1 MAMFKDVV
9 KLVSITFEFDEL
21 AQQIEVKSERTVF
34 ANKKSVSQS
43 EFFNAGQVGLK
54 PQFVFQI
61 RLSEYGG
68 EGELIFNNKS
78 YSIYRTYEKGENIEL
93 YCEVRAGVN

>member
-9 KLVSITFEFDEL
+9 KLITVSFKLDEL
-21 AQQIEVKSERTVF
+21 AQQIEVKNERTVF

-54 PQFVFQI
+54 PQYLFEI

-68 EGELIFNNKS
+68 EGELVFNNKS

-93 YCEVRAGVN
+93 YCEARLGVN

>member
-1 MAMFKDVV
+1 MAMFKDVI
-9 KLVSITFEFDEL
+9 KLITVSFKLDEL
-21 AQQIEVKSERTVF
+21 AQQIEVKNERTVF
-34 ANKKSVSQS
+34 ANKKNVSQS

-54 PQFVFQI
+54 PQYLFEI

-68 EGELIFNNKS
+68 EGELVFNNKS

-93 YCEVRAGVN
+93 YCEVRVGGN